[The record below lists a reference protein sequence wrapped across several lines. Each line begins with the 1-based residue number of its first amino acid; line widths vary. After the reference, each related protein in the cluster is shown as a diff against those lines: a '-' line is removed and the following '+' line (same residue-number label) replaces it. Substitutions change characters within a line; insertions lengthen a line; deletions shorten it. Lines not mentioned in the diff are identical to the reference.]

1 MNAPAVLAVPS
12 WSTVGR
18 REDDEMSLAAMLEL
32 FEPEDPATLVPAAPV
47 PVGLLAT
54 TQNWVQRAAEWG
66 AGPGGAWR
74 AW

>member
-1 MNAPAVLAVPS
+1 
-12 WSTVGR
+12 
-18 REDDEMSLAAMLEL
+18 MSLAAMLEL
-32 FEPEDPATLVPAAPV
+32 FEPEDRATAVLAERTPA
-47 PVGLLAT
+47 GLLAT